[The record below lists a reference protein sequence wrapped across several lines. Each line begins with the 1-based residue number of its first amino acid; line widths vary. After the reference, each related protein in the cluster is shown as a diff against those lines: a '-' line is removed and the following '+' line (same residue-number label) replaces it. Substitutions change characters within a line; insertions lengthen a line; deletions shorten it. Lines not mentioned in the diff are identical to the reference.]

1 MAVLS
6 VHLIQLPIDKKRN
19 VLLKLP
25 FNLLFN
31 YKRYSVQYFAY
42 CHSVIKT
49 YQQTKLQYE
58 PTCVIFYKN
67 IFGCGDSD

>member
-6 VHLIQLPIDKKRN
+6 VHLIQLPIDKKRT

-49 YQQTKLQYE
+49 YQ
-58 PTCVIFYKN
+58 
-67 IFGCGDSD
+67 

>member
-31 YKRYSVQYFAY
+31 YRRYSVQYFAY

-49 YQQTKLQYE
+49 YQ
-58 PTCVIFYKN
+58 
-67 IFGCGDSD
+67 